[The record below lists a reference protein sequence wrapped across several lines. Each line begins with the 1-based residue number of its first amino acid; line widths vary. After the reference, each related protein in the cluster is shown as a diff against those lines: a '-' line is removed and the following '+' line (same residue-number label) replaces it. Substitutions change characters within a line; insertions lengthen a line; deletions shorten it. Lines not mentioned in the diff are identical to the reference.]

1 MLRKSLQHICTSL
14 EIEEALTSIG
24 LLATV
29 SDQCVLL
36 FSFVFIFM
44 PSLNFISSGILFL
57 KGFADP
63 HELLMFT
70 VKARGTNIG

>member
-29 SDQCVLL
+29 SDQCVQLL
-36 FSFVFIFM
+36 FNFFVCFFALGKLHFRYFVSKDCAN
-44 PSLNFISSGILFL
+44 PS
-57 KGFADP
+57 
-63 HELLMFT
+63 ELLMFT
-70 VKARGTNIG
+70 VKT